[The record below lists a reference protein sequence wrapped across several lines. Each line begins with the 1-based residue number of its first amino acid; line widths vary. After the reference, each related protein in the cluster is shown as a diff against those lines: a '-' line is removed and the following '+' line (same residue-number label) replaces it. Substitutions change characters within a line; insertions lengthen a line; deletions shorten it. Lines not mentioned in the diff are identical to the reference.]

1 MYLTFQLLGLD
12 YHIDV
17 GFGIAY
23 PRMLGCA
30 KALAGGIGKGS
41 DSRVF
46 FLCVFQTTITFF
58 TAIGSRAIKL

>member
-46 FLCVFQTTITFF
+46 FYVFF
-58 TAIGSRAIKL
+58 KL